1 MRLDRGL
8 AFAVGATAFAAACA
22 SAGGAGAGGTTAA
35 AAASSLPQVECNG
48 VAPAVTPQ
56 ATAAQ
61 NALNRTL
68 IVEGAARTPFYQT
81 AITEAQAGI
90 AADPNNPLHY
100 FLVAQAYV
108 GTNDLTQANTNL
120 ARAQELCPGF
130 AGEVATVR
138 RQAWETSLA
147 GGVEAL
153 QAGDTAT
160 AITSWT
166 RAAEIYQGEASA
178 PFNLALVY
186 NARADAA
193 RTSQYA
199 RETLRI
205 LGQVPADTSAVVMAE
220 RDDMRAAATQ
230 LIFNTGVSA
239 FQANNFPE
247 AANVFRSITE
257 LDRNYREAWTNYSFA
272 LYRQERWNDVIPVT
286 QRLLELDPLNENA
299 MLVLAEAY
307 RQLNRGNEG
316 VQIRERIRDAAIYVE
331 ELGIRYE
338 GETAIASGQVVGN
351 AARAGTPIR
360 LEVTFTGPGGDLG
373 TQTVTVTAPAKGEKA
388 PFEARLDGEGRATS
402 FRYRQL

>member
-8 AFAVGATAFAAACA
+8 VFAFGATAFAAGCA
-22 SAGGAGAGGTTAA
+22 SAGAAGAGGPAA
-35 AAASSLPQVECNG
+35 ANVASSLPQVECNG
-48 VAPAVTPQ
+48 AALVVTPQ

-61 NALNRTL
+61 AALNRTL
-68 IVEGAARTPFYQT
+68 ILQGEARTPFYQT

-100 FLVAQAYV
+100 YLAGQAYV
-108 GTNDLTQANTNL
+108 ATDDLAQADTNL
-120 ARAQELCPGF
+120 TRAEELCPGF
-130 AGEVATVR
+130 AAEVATLR
-138 RQAWETSLA
+138 RQAWETALA
-147 GGVEAL
+147 AGVQAL
-153 QAGDTAT
+153 QAADTAT

-166 RAAEIYQGEASA
+166 RAAEIYEGEASA

-193 RTSQYA
+193 RTAQYA

-205 LGQVPADTSAVVMAE
+205 LGQVPADTSVVVMTE
-220 RDDMRAAATQ
+220 RDDMRAGATQ
-230 LIFNTGVSA
+230 LIFNTGVAA
-239 FQANNFPE
+239 FQANNYPE

-272 LYRQERWNDVIPVT
+272 LYRQERWNDVVPVT
-286 QRLLELDPLNENA
+286 LRLLELDPLNENA

-307 RQLNRGNEG
+307 RQLERGNEG
-316 VQIRERIRDAAIYVE
+316 VQIRERVRDAPVYVE
-331 ELGIRYE
+331 DLAIRYE
-338 GETAIASGQVVGN
+338 GETAIATGTVVGN
-351 AARAGTPIR
+351 AARAGTPVR
-360 LEVTFTGPGGDLG
+360 LEITFTGPAGDLG

-388 PFEARLDGEGRATS
+388 PFEARLDGQGRATS